1 MAQPTE
7 IRPVRRDDFAAW
19 KELWDGYNAFYG
31 RSGSTALAPEVTQTT
46 WTRFFGGPFLTG
58 AVKAIQAALDR

>member
-19 KELWDGYNAFYG
+19 KDLWDGYNAFYG
-31 RSGSTALAPEVTQTT
+31 RSGSTAP
-46 WTRFFGGPFLTG
+46 
-58 AVKAIQAALDR
+58 AVVILFVGRRG